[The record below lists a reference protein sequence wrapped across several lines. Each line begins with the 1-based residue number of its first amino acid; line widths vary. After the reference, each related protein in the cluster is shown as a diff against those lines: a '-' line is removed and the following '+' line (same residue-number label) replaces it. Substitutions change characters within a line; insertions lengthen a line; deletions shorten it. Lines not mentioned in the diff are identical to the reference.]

1 MTHETRGHRTTIRT
15 RQEVNARLVTGTL
28 CLLVTAMLL
37 TSFATLL
44 AADVDNNVLPDGTV
58 FRPWE
63 PSRHHAHTYHVAQ
76 NNPQA
81 NDDNPGTADRPW
93 RTIGKAATTL
103 QAGERVI
110 VHHGVY
116 REWVRPERG
125 GTGPDQMIW
134 YEAAPGEDVQIKGS
148 EVWSPE
154 WQATDGAWRAALDP
168 KLCLGENPFALENFP
183 VQPSP
188 EWKRFPSME
197 LRRGQLFLD
206 GKPLTQV
213 ATREDLVQ
221 AEDSFWVEPDGKA
234 VQVRLV
240 GGASPQGRS
249 FELTCREQVFAPV
262 HRGLNY
268 IGVSGLRIFHAANA
282 VPIPP
287 PQRGALS
294 ATAGHHWIIEDCEI
308 GHANTI
314 GIDLGGQWWTLP
326 GNDRQGWHI
335 VRRCHVHHCGVAGI
349 CGWHNRANQCYLI
362 EDNLVTDCGWMPITH
377 HYETAG
383 VKIHYTVNCLF
394 RRNVLLRNRHSA
406 ALWFDGF
413 STNTRITQN
422 VFYDTS
428 DSPFGSIFIEVTQGP
443 NLVDNN
449 LIVSSRS
456 HGIYEHDSAR
466 MLILQNLIANGTGA
480 AVYLNLGDPNRKFN
494 DSHPQEL
501 HRVHGNL
508 LAGFESYVTFPTDTS
523 RSDFNVLGGLVAA
536 QDNPFE
542 IQGTGRSTR
551 AEWAAMGNDVK
562 SVELPLQVSFD
573 PDRMELRV
581 TAPAGAKLPSY
592 EPFALAPSIPPVKEL
607 FDQNFVQPVDYQI
620 GSEYAS
626 MERLLQ
632 ADLLGRRRSP
642 SHFEVGPL
650 VELPWDG
657 SAIKVDPR
665 RTGK

>member
-1 MTHETRGHRTTIRT
+1 MKS
-15 RQEVNARLVTGTL
+15 TL
-28 CLLVTAMLL
+28 TLL
-37 TSFATLL
+37 TALL
-44 AADVDNNVLPDGTV
+44 LSPQAAPHAAENDMLPDGTV
-58 FRPWE
+58 FRSWE
-63 PSRHHAHTYHVAQ
+63 QPRRYTHTYHVAQ
-76 NNPQA
+76 GEPQA
-81 NDDNPGTADRPW
+81 SDENPGTADRPW
-93 RTIGKAATTL
+93 RTIGKAAATL
-103 QAGERVI
+103 QPGERVI
-110 VHHGVY
+110 VHRGVY

-134 YEAAPGEDVQIKGS
+134 YEAAPGEDVQLKGS
-148 EVWSPE
+148 EVWSPK

-168 KLCLGENPFALENFP
+168 KLFPGENPFALENFP

-197 LRRGQLFLD
+197 LRRGQLLLD

-213 ATREDLVQ
+213 AKREELVQ
-221 AEDSFWVEPDGKA
+221 AEDSFWVEPDGNA
-234 VQVRLV
+234 LQVRLA
-240 GGASPQGRS
+240 GGASPEGRS

-262 HRGLNY
+262 QRGLNY
-268 IGVSGLRIFHAANA
+268 IGVSGFRIFHAANA
-282 VPIPP
+282 VPIPL

-314 GIDLGGQWWTLP
+314 GVDLGGQWWTLP

-349 CGWHNRANQCYLI
+349 CGWHNRANQSYLI
-362 EDNLVTDCGWMPITH
+362 EDNLITDCGWMPITH

-383 VKIHYTVNCLF
+383 VKVHYTVNCLF
-394 RRNVLLRNRHSA
+394 RRNVLLRNRSSA
-406 ALWFDGF
+406 ALWFDGY

-428 DSPFGSIFIEVTQGP
+428 DSPFASIFIEVTQGP

-449 LIVSSRS
+449 LIISSRS

-466 MLILQNLIANGTGA
+466 LLVLQNLIANGAGS

-494 DSHPQEL
+494 DTHPQEL

-508 LAGFESYVTFPTDTS
+508 LAGFEGYVTFPTDTS
-523 RSDFNVLGGLVAA
+523 RSDFNVLGGLTKP
-536 QDNPFE
+536 QDKSFE
-542 IQGTGRSTR
+542 VQGKGCSTR
-551 AEWAAMGNDVK
+551 AEWAALGNDVK
-562 SVELPLQVSFD
+562 SVELPLQVRFD

-592 EPFALAPSIPPVKEL
+592 ALFALTPGIPPVKEL
-607 FDQNFVQPVDYQI
+607 FDQKFVQPVDYQL
-620 GSEYAS
+620 GSEYAP

-650 VELPWDG
+650 VELPLDG

>member
-1 MTHETRGHRTTIRT
+1 MRRF
-15 RQEVNARLVTGTL
+15 L
-28 CLLVTAMLL
+28 CILIAAVVAFECQTAV
-37 TSFATLL
+37 AK
-44 AADVDNNVLPDGTV
+44 NNVLPDGTI
-58 FRPWE
+58 FRSWE
-63 PSRHHAHTYHVAQ
+63 QPRRYTHTHHVAQ
-76 NNPQA
+76 GDPQA
-81 NDDNPGTADRPW
+81 NDENPGTADRPW
-93 RTIGKAATTL
+93 RTIGKAAATL
-103 QAGERVI
+103 QPGERVI
-110 VHHGVY
+110 VHRGVY

-134 YEAAPGEDVQIKGS
+134 YEAAPGEDVQLKGS
-148 EVWSPE
+148 DVWSPE
-154 WQATDGAWRAALDP
+154 WRAVDGAWRAALDP
-168 KLCLGENPFALENFP
+168 KLFLSENPFALENSP
-183 VQPSP
+183 AQPSA

-206 GKPLTQV
+206 GKPLAQV
-213 ATREDLVQ
+213 AKREELLQ
-221 AEDSFWVEPDGKA
+221 ADDCFWVEADGESLQA
-234 VQVRLV
+234 RLA
-240 GGASPQGRS
+240 GGVSPEGRS

-262 HRGLNY
+262 QRGLNY
-268 IGVSGLRIFHAANA
+268 IGVSGFRIFHAANA
-282 VPIPP
+282 VPIPL

-314 GIDLGGQWWTLP
+314 GVDLGGQWWTLP

-349 CGWHNRANQCYLI
+349 CGWHNRANQSYLI
-362 EDNLVTDCGWMPITH
+362 EDNLITDCGWMPITH

-394 RRNVLLRNRHSA
+394 RRNVLLRNRNSA

-466 MLILQNLIANGTGA
+466 MLILQNLIANGTGS
-480 AVYLNLGDPNRKFN
+480 AVYLNLGDPKRKFN
-494 DSHPQEL
+494 DVHPQEL
-501 HRVHGNL
+501 HRVYGNL
-508 LAGFESYVTFPTDTS
+508 LAGFESYVSFPTDTS
-523 RSDFNVLGGLVAA
+523 RSDFNVLGGLAKPH
-536 QDNPFE
+536 DKPFE
-542 IQGTGRSTR
+542 VQGKGRSTR
-551 AEWAAMGNDVK
+551 AEWVAQGNDGK

-581 TAPAGAKLPSY
+581 QAPAGAKLPSY
-592 EPFALAPSIPPVKEL
+592 APFALAPGIPPVKEL
-607 FDQNFVQPVDYQI
+607 FDQKFVQPVDYQL
-620 GSEYAS
+620 GSEYAP
-626 MERLLQ
+626 MGQLLQ
-632 ADLLGRRRSP
+632 SDLLGRERP
-642 SHFEVGPL
+642 APQFEVGPL
-650 VELPWDG
+650 LHLSLDG

-665 RTGK
+665 QTRK

>member
-1 MTHETRGHRTTIRT
+1 M
-15 RQEVNARLVTGTL
+15 RLRRFSL
-28 CLLVTAMLL
+28 TAAIVALGCQI
-37 TSFATLL
+37 
-44 AADVDNNVLPDGTV
+44 AAAENDVLPDGTV
-58 FRPWE
+58 FRSWE
-63 PSRHHAHTYHVAQ
+63 QPRRYTNTYHVAQ
-76 NNPQA
+76 GDSQSS
-81 NDDNPGTADRPW
+81 DENPGTADRPW
-93 RTIGKAATTL
+93 RTIGKAAATL
-103 QAGERVI
+103 QPGERVI
-110 VHHGVY
+110 VHRGVY

-125 GTGPDQMIW
+125 GTGPDQMIS
-134 YEAAPGEDVQIKGS
+134 YEAASGEDVQLKGS

-154 WQATDGAWRAALDP
+154 WQAVDGAWQAALDP
-168 KLCLGENPFALENFP
+168 KLFPGENPFTLENLP
-183 VQPSP
+183 TQPSP

-213 ATREDLVQ
+213 AKREELLQ
-221 AEDSFWVEPDGKA
+221 ADDSFWVEPDGKA
-234 VQVRLV
+234 LQVRLAA
-240 GGASPQGRS
+240 GESPQGRS

-262 HRGLNY
+262 KRGLNY
-268 IGVSGLRIFHAANA
+268 IGVSGFRIFHAANA
-282 VPIPP
+282 VPIPL

-294 ATAGHHWIIEDCEI
+294 ATAGHHWIVEDCEI

-314 GIDLGGQWWTLP
+314 GVDLGGQWWTLP

-349 CGWHNRANQCYLI
+349 CGWHNRANQSYLI
-362 EDNLVTDCGWMPITH
+362 EDNLIADCGWMPITH

-394 RRNVLLRNRHSA
+394 RRNVLLRNRNSA

-466 MLILQNLIANGTGA
+466 MLILQNLIANGTGS
-480 AVYLNLGDPNRKFN
+480 AVYLNLGDPKRKFN
-494 DSHPQEL
+494 GAHPQAL
-501 HRVHGNL
+501 HRMYGNL
-508 LAGFESYVTFPTDTS
+508 LAGFESYVTFPTATS
-523 RSDFNVLGGLVAA
+523 RSDYNVLGGLTKLN
-536 QDNPFE
+536 DKPFE
-542 IQGTGRSTR
+542 VQGKGRSTR
-551 AEWAAMGNDVK
+551 AEWAALGNDGK

-573 PDRMELRV
+573 PDRLELRV

-592 EPFALAPSIPPVKEL
+592 APFALAPGIPPVKEL
-607 FDQNFVQPVDYQI
+607 FDQKFVQPVDYQL
-620 GSEYAS
+620 GSEYAP
-626 MERLLQ
+626 MEQLLQ
-632 ADLLGRRRSP
+632 SDLLGRKRPPAR
-642 SHFEVGPL
+642 FALGPL
-650 VELPWDG
+650 LHLPLDG

-665 RTGK
+665 QTRK

>member
-1 MTHETRGHRTTIRT
+1 MKS
-15 RQEVNARLVTGTL
+15 TL
-28 CLLVTAMLL
+28 TLFIALLL
-37 TSFATLL
+37 TSSVSLQ
-44 AADVDNNVLPDGTV
+44 AAENDMLPDGTV
-58 FRPWE
+58 FRSWE
-63 PSRHHAHTYHVAQ
+63 QPRRYTHTYHVAQ
-76 NNPQA
+76 GDPQA
-81 NDDNPGTADRPW
+81 SDENPGTAERPW
-93 RTIGKAATTL
+93 RTIGKAAATL
-103 QAGERVI
+103 QPGERVI
-110 VHHGVY
+110 VHRGVY

-125 GTGPDQMIW
+125 GTGPDMMIW
-134 YEAAPGEDVQIKGS
+134 YEAAPGEDVQLKGS

-168 KLCLGENPFALENFP
+168 KLFLGENPFALENFP
-183 VQPSP
+183 VQPSA

-197 LRRGQLFLD
+197 LRRGQVFLD

-213 ATREDLVQ
+213 AKREELLP
-221 AEDSFWVEPDGKA
+221 ANDSFWVEPDGKA
-234 VQVRLV
+234 VQVRLA
-240 GGASPQGRS
+240 GGASPEGRS

-262 HRGLNY
+262 QRGLNY
-268 IGVSGLRIFHAANA
+268 IGVSGFRIFHAANA
-282 VPIPP
+282 VPIPL

-314 GIDLGGQWWTLP
+314 GVDLGGQWWTLP

-349 CGWHNRANQCYLI
+349 CGWHNRANQSYLI
-362 EDNLVTDCGWMPITH
+362 EDNLITDCGWMPITH

-383 VKIHYTVNCLF
+383 VKVHYTVNCLF
-394 RRNVLLRNRHSA
+394 RRNVLLRNRNSA

-466 MLILQNLIANGTGA
+466 LLVLQNLIANGTGS

-494 DSHPQEL
+494 DTHPQEL
-501 HRVHGNL
+501 HRVYGNL

-523 RSDFNVLGGLVAA
+523 RSDFNVLGGSDEA
-536 QDNPFE
+536 QR
-542 IQGTGRSTR
+542 QTLHGAGQR
-551 AEWAAMGNDVK
+551 AEHA
-562 SVELPLQVSFD
+562 
-573 PDRMELRV
+573 
-581 TAPAGAKLPSY
+581 
-592 EPFALAPSIPPVKEL
+592 
-607 FDQNFVQPVDYQI
+607 
-620 GSEYAS
+620 
-626 MERLLQ
+626 
-632 ADLLGRRRSP
+632 
-642 SHFEVGPL
+642 
-650 VELPWDG
+650 
-657 SAIKVDPR
+657 
-665 RTGK
+665 

>member
-1 MTHETRGHRTTIRT
+1 MKPIL
-15 RQEVNARLVTGTL
+15 ASL
-28 CLLVTAMLL
+28 TAL
-37 TSFATLL
+37 LL
-44 AADVDNNVLPDGTV
+44 APLAALNAAANDVLPDGTV
-58 FRPWE
+58 FGSWE
-63 PSRHHAHTYHVAQ
+63 QPRRYSQTYHVAQ
-76 NNPQA
+76 GDPQA
-81 NDDNPGTADRPW
+81 SDANPGTADQPW
-93 RTIGKAATTL
+93 RTIGKAAAAL
-103 QAGERVI
+103 RPGERVI
-110 VHHGVY
+110 VHRGVY

-148 EVWSPE
+148 DIWTPE
-154 WQATDGAWRAALDP
+154 WRATDRAWRAALDP
-168 KLCLGENPFALENFP
+168 KLIPGENPFALENFP
-183 VQPSP
+183 AQPSA

-197 LRRGQLFLD
+197 LRRGQVFLVS
-206 GKPLTQV
+206 GPLKQV
-213 ATREDLVQ
+213 AKREELVQ

-234 VQVRLV
+234 IQIRLA
-240 GGASPQGRS
+240 GGASPEGRS

-262 HRGLNY
+262 KRGLNY
-268 IGVSGLRIFHAANA
+268 IGVSGFRIFHAANA
-282 VPIPP
+282 VPIPL

-335 VRRCHVHHCGVAGI
+335 VRRCHVHHCGAAGI
-349 CGWHNRANQCYLI
+349 CGWHNRANQSCLI
-362 EDNLVTDCGWMPITH
+362 EDNLITDCGWMPITH

-394 RRNVLLRNRHSA
+394 RRNLLLRNRNSA

-422 VFYDTS
+422 VFHDTG

-466 MLILQNLIANGTGA
+466 LLVLQNLIANGTGS

-494 DSHPQEL
+494 DTHPQEM
-501 HRVHGNL
+501 HRVYGNL

-523 RSDFNVLGGLVAA
+523 RSDFNIFGGLGKL
-536 QDNPFE
+536 QDKPFE
-542 IQGTGRSTR
+542 VQGKGRTTR
-551 AEWAAMGNDVK
+551 AEWATLGNDVK

-573 PDRMELRV
+573 PERMELRV
-581 TAPAGAKLPSY
+581 TAPAGARMPSY
-592 EPFALAPSIPPVKEL
+592 TLFALEPGIPPIKEL
-607 FDQNFVQPVDYQI
+607 FDQKFVQPVDYQL
-620 GSEYAS
+620 GSEYAPLG
-626 MERLLQ
+626 RLLQ
-632 ADLLGRRRSP
+632 ADLLGRERRAGQ
-642 SHFEVGPL
+642 FDAGPL
-650 VELPWDG
+650 VGLPLDG
-657 SAIKVDPR
+657 STIKVDPR
-665 RTGK
+665 RMRK